1 MDTTALSAA
10 YDDLLEA
17 ARAVHASDHEPTPP
31 AGEWNADQ
39 ILAHVVLLN
48 AATVSAACSVT
59 SGTVAT
65 YDNRLSQDAWTID
78 RTIALAG
85 GNDGLRSRIRL
96 QADALCAI
104 RAARAAALVHT
115 GLDAPFPHELVALE
129 GGLAC
134 EDRAWDFGAR
144 SWSSNSTSTSRRI
157 CFLGWMAWTTRS
169 TSGGRSTTVGRCAQM
184 PRASGTSSIRR

>member
-17 ARAVHASDHEPTPP
+17 ARAVHASDHEQTPP

-39 ILAHVVLLN
+39 IRAHIVLLN

-78 RTIALAG
+78 RAISLAG
-85 GNDGLRSRIRL
+85 GSDGGSRIRL

-104 RAARAAALVHT
+104 SSSLSEAELST
-115 GLDAPFPHELVALE
+115 PFPTLLLSNGSLVLDDNVPLSGLI
-129 GGLAC
+129 GGLASA
-134 EDRAWDFGAR
+134 ELPGHAAQLRA
-144 SWSSNSTSTSRRI
+144 
-157 CFLGWMAWTTRS
+157 LL
-169 TSGGRSTTVGRCAQM
+169 
-184 PRASGTSSIRR
+184 P

>member
-39 ILAHVVLLN
+39 ILAHVVLIN
-48 AATVSAACSVT
+48 AATVSAACSVI
-59 SGTVAT
+59 SGTVVT
-65 YDNRLSQDAWTID
+65 YDNRLGQDAWTID
-78 RTIALAG
+78 RVISLAG

-104 RAARAAALVHT
+104 GSSLSGAE
-115 GLDAPFPHELVALE
+115 LDTPFPTLLLSNGSLVLDDQVPLR
-129 GGLAC
+129 GLIDGLASA
-134 EDRAWDFGAR
+134 ELPGHAAQLRA
-144 SWSSNSTSTSRRI
+144 
-157 CFLGWMAWTTRS
+157 LL
-169 TSGGRSTTVGRCAQM
+169 
-184 PRASGTSSIRR
+184 P